1 MNVIFPLI
9 MAVSAITLCFIDPNG
24 FLSAMTFG
32 AKRGVE
38 LALTLAAVYC
48 VWLGVFGIAE
58 RTGIVKK
65 LSRIMLLPVKLIFG
79 NVDQESCEYISAN
92 ISANLLGLGGIAT
105 PMGIDAVAALKKQN
119 NFYAITMLIV
129 VASTSL
135 QILPS
140 SVLSLRIAENSANP
154 SSVILPSVL
163 STLVSSA
170 SGVILTKVFVKR

>member
-1 MNVIFPLI
+1 
-9 MAVSAITLCFIDPNG
+9 
-24 FLSAMTFG
+24 
-32 AKRGVE
+32 
-38 LALTLAAVYC
+38 
-48 VWLGVFGIAE
+48 
-58 RTGIVKK
+58 
-65 LSRIMLLPVKLIFG
+65 RIMLLPVKLIFG
-79 NVDQESCEYISAN
+79 NVDRESCEYISAN

-105 PMGIDAVAALKKQN
+105 PMGIDAVASLKKQN